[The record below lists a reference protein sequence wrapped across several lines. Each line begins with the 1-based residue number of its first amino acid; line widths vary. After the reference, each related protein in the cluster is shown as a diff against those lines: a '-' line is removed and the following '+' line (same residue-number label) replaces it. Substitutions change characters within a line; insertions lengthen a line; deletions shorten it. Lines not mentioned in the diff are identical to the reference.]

1 MTDGEGPS
9 LDQVERLTQLR
20 QRRSPTPRPDA
31 AGAIGATPAR
41 RRRAR
46 PALHGRIVAAGLG
59 AGTMFGLVALFGFA
73 SSAAGDVSAP
83 APAESAA
90 GAVVPPPLKIV
101 IHRPAVTSPASSLPA
116 ATMPVEPPSTSAEVA
131 ADPIVLTAEPVVRT
145 VTVTVPGRSA
155 GATATAQSP
164 APSPAASRVST
175 GGSS

>member
-1 MTDGEGPS
+1 MTDDEGPS
-9 LDQVERLTQLR
+9 LDQAERLAQLR

-31 AGAIGATPAR
+31 AGAIGAPAAR
-41 RRRAR
+41 RRPPR

-73 SSAAGDVSAP
+73 SSATGDVSAP
-83 APAESAA
+83 APAESAT
-90 GAVVPPPLKIV
+90 GVVVPSPLKIV
-101 IHRPAVTSPASSLPA
+101 IHRPAVTSPASTLPTSTTPA
-116 ATMPVEPPSTSAEVA
+116 EPSSTSAEVA

-155 GATATAQSP
+155 GATAQSP